1 MSPRHNLADCYLV
14 DPTARL
20 RVWTVTAERVEPE
33 CPECGGLEALCNECG
48 GPDSLFYVIPHP
60 VRVPAYTAAEAAQ
73 VAASMSG
80 LPRSEWAAYFFI
92 PTTHEEV

>member
-20 RVWTVTAERVEPE
+20 RVWTVDAIPVARSW
-33 CPECGGLEALCNECG
+33 CPED
-48 GPDSLFYVIPHP
+48 PFP

-80 LPRSEWAAYFFI
+80 LPREEWSAYFFI
-92 PTTHEEV
+92 PSAHEEEG